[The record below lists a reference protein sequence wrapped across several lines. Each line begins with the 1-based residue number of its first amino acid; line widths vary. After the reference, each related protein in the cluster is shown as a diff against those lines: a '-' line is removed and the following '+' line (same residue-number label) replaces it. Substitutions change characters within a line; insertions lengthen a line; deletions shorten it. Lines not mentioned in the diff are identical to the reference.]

1 MTTTIHWRTPNLT
14 VIDSRGLP
22 IRQVTYLRKV
32 VNGTLETL
40 ITRQRHDAAGRLLE
54 QSDPRLFGV
63 VSNLATVYRLSG
75 EPLKVDSVDAG
86 WRLSLPGLAG
96 EKLQRWDQ
104 RGSHWRTTYDPQ
116 LRPLAIEENG
126 QPNVETFMYADASGD
141 PGCNLR
147 GQMIKQTDSS
157 GGLELSSFSLQGQ
170 SLRETRTIA
179 DKVFV
184 GSRTWSPLGAML
196 TQTDAGNHQQQL
208 RYDIT
213 GQLKKAQLRIK
224 PEGVW
229 LPILE
234 DAQYNAAGQII
245 EQRAGNKV
253 VSSWIYD
260 AVDGRLKHLK
270 AGVPETA
277 LRQNFEYVHDR
288 VGNVLRIDDHTFQTR
303 FFANQHMDGHREFT
317 YDSLYRLISATGHD
331 APPTSDLP
339 GRPLPSDPNNHL
351 NYHQTYEYDL
361 GGNLN
366 KLIHGRAVGGYTQ
379 EMLIDPSSNR
389 GVRGKEGDPVP
400 DFPALFDRHGN
411 LRALQSGIDLQWSS
425 RDQLASVTLVKREDG
440 PDDEETYRYSQGV
453 RVYKCHQW
461 HTPSTSHFHEVMY
474 LPGLEIRKRDNG
486 EELHVIT
493 LPSGFGSVRCLHW
506 VSEKPD
512 GIDADQLRYSLADP
526 LGSSLMEL
534 DQHAS
539 LISHEGYY
547 PFGGTA
553 WLTADSALEV
563 SYKTIRYS
571 GKEMDVSGL
580 YYYGLRYYAPWLWRW
595 VNPDP
600 LGAVDGLNLYRMVGN
615 NPMNF
620 VDDTG
625 GIKTQAPQPPQQ
637 TTISIGSASP
647 SRTSSIAGSTMSLS
661 GPELVDNPRENPPG
675 TLPPEPKP
683 EGSLSKRAALWV
695 VNSKVG
701 LAWFPVAT
709 SSPASS
715 WIIPTTITFIGQIVI
730 ASTLFNP
737 SWSAANTWY
746 AETNGTMPDSSITQD
761 VQRVFSSINLT
772 VTLATALVGG
782 TLAPIVGGYV
792 DELRGTKEK
801 GENKAKAA
809 EMGTNINR
817 LIAEQRL
824 LENVTKKAQDSLHE
838 QVLEVESLIG
848 ITWNTME
855 MLEKIQ
861 KLRPGIDSARSASSR
876 RNSVFSLNSGNGL
889 FRRTQSSRIPVR
901 PNQRPNQTAPV

>member
-1 MTTTIHWRTPNLT
+1 MTTTVHWRTPNVT
-14 VIDSRGLP
+14 AIDSRGLP
-22 IRQVTYLRKV
+22 IRQIAYLRKV
-32 VNGTLETL
+32 VGGPLETL

-96 EKLQRWDQ
+96 ERLQRWDQ

-126 QPNVETFMYADASGD
+126 QPDVETFMYADASGD

-208 RYDIT
+208 RYDIA

-253 VSSWIYD
+253 VSRWIYD
-260 AVDGRLKHLK
+260 AADGRLKHLK

-277 LRQNFEYVHDR
+277 LRQNLEYVHDR

-425 RDQLASVTLVKREDG
+425 RDQLASVTLVEREDG
-440 PDDEETYRYSQGV
+440 PDDEE
-453 RVYKCHQW
+453 
-461 HTPSTSHFHEVMY
+461 
-474 LPGLEIRKRDNG
+474 
-486 EELHVIT
+486 
-493 LPSGFGSVRCLHW
+493 
-506 VSEKPD
+506 
-512 GIDADQLRYSLADP
+512 
-526 LGSSLMEL
+526 
-534 DQHAS
+534 
-539 LISHEGYY
+539 
-547 PFGGTA
+547 
-553 WLTADSALEV
+553 
-563 SYKTIRYS
+563 
-571 GKEMDVSGL
+571 
-580 YYYGLRYYAPWLWRW
+580 
-595 VNPDP
+595 
-600 LGAVDGLNLYRMVGN
+600 
-615 NPMNF
+615 
-620 VDDTG
+620 
-625 GIKTQAPQPPQQ
+625 
-637 TTISIGSASP
+637 
-647 SRTSSIAGSTMSLS
+647 
-661 GPELVDNPRENPPG
+661 
-675 TLPPEPKP
+675 
-683 EGSLSKRAALWV
+683 
-695 VNSKVG
+695 
-701 LAWFPVAT
+701 
-709 SSPASS
+709 
-715 WIIPTTITFIGQIVI
+715 
-730 ASTLFNP
+730 
-737 SWSAANTWY
+737 
-746 AETNGTMPDSSITQD
+746 
-761 VQRVFSSINLT
+761 
-772 VTLATALVGG
+772 
-782 TLAPIVGGYV
+782 
-792 DELRGTKEK
+792 
-801 GENKAKAA
+801 
-809 EMGTNINR
+809 
-817 LIAEQRL
+817 
-824 LENVTKKAQDSLHE
+824 
-838 QVLEVESLIG
+838 
-848 ITWNTME
+848 
-855 MLEKIQ
+855 
-861 KLRPGIDSARSASSR
+861 
-876 RNSVFSLNSGNGL
+876 
-889 FRRTQSSRIPVR
+889 
-901 PNQRPNQTAPV
+901 

>member
-208 RYDIT
+208 RYDIA

-260 AVDGRLKHLK
+260 AVDGRLKRLK

-277 LRQNFEYVHDR
+277 LRQNLEYVHDR

-379 EMLIDPSSNR
+379 EMFIDPSSNR

-512 GIDADQLRYSLADP
+512 GIDADQLRYSLDDP

-600 LGAVDGLNLYRMVGN
+600 LGAVDGLNLYQMVGN

-620 VDDTG
+620 VDEQGAMT
-625 GIKTQAPQPPQQ
+625 
-637 TTISIGSASP
+637 ASP
-647 SRTSSIAGSTMSLS
+647 PLAPSQVSIQMTSQSSSRRSSVASSAVQDPDT
-661 GPELVDNPRENPPG
+661 PALVVNPGVNPPG
-675 TLPPEPKP
+675 KLPPKP
-683 EGSLSKRAALWV
+683 EQSWSEWGKGMALAA
-695 VNSKVG
+695 VNSRVG
-701 LAWFPVAT
+701 LALLPVGT
-709 SSPASS
+709 SSPANAVIVST
-715 WIIPTTITFIGQIVI
+715 ILTTSVQLILH
-730 ASTLFNP
+730 ATLFNP
-737 SWSAANTWY
+737 TWSPPGTWDPAGDGSLPPKEVTQEANRLFNTINYGVIAAV
-746 AETNGTMPDSSITQD
+746 AI
-761 VQRVFSSINLT
+761 
-772 VTLATALVGG
+772 VGAVLG
-782 TLAPIVGGYV
+782 PVVGGYV
-792 DELRGTKEK
+792 DEFRGTKV
-801 GENKAKAA
+801 KADKKAQA
-809 EMGTNINR
+809 GKWMDKIDS

-824 LENVTKKAQDSLHE
+824 LDEVSVKAQTSLHD
-838 QVLEVESLIG
+838 QVLEVEALIG
-848 ITWNTME
+848 ITWQTME
-855 MLEKIQ
+855 MLEKITR
-861 KLRPGIDSARSASSR
+861 LRLGNISESNASSHRGSLTSQSTGDSALRRRDAS
-876 RNSVFSLNSGNGL
+876 
-889 FRRTQSSRIPVR
+889 RTPVR
-901 PNQRPNQTAPV
+901 KSNILR

>member
-1 MTTTIHWRTPNLT
+1 MTTTVHWRTPNLT

-22 IRQVTYLRKV
+22 IRQIEYLRKV
-32 VNGTLETL
+32 IDGPLETL

-54 QSDPRLFGV
+54 QSDPRLFGIV
-63 VSNLATVYRLSG
+63 PNLSTTYRLSG
-75 EPLKVDSVDAG
+75 EPLKVCSVDAG
-86 WRLSLPGLAG
+86 WRLSLAGLAG
-96 EKLQRWDQ
+96 EELQRWDQ

-170 SLRETRTIA
+170 SLRETRKIA

-208 RYDIT
+208 RYDIA
-213 GQLKKAQLRIK
+213 GQLKKTQLRIK
-224 PEGVW
+224 PEDAW

-253 VSSWIYD
+253 VSRWIYD

-277 LRQNFEYVHDR
+277 LRQNLEYVHDR

-411 LRALQSGIDLQWSS
+411 LRALHSGIDLQWSS

-474 LPGLEIRKRDNG
+474 WPGLEIRKRDNG

-506 VSEKPD
+506 VSAKPD
-512 GIDADQLRYSLADP
+512 GIDADQLRYSLDDP

-600 LGAVDGLNLYRMVGN
+600 LGDVDGLNLYAFVGN
-615 NPMNF
+615 NPLLY
-620 VDDTG
+620 VDG
-625 GIKTQAPQPPQQ
+625 FGASKEKWEIHNYALF
-637 TTISIGSASP
+637 ISSLVSNVMPTLKRIEN
-647 SRTSSIAGSTMSLS
+647 IAGKSGIAKSLLKNTLGEGLSGTTAFFGGFYGSEAIGGLLPGVDINLDPYAVGFIGGNAGGDLADESEVTIRAPFKLVRPLIPQTSTMTIAEIDRQAGLDVSSDNGSVLDQGILAFFGRFVGS
-661 GPELVDNPRENPPG
+661 VVPGVSALIALGSRVQEAEDIKNGLTPVKIDKIDKMLVDWKTTTEQRWARAKINFKKLG
-675 TLPPEPKP
+675 TDVIYPADILPNVTYMTPK
-683 EGSLSKRAALWV
+683 
-695 VNSKVG
+695 
-701 LAWFPVAT
+701 
-709 SSPASS
+709 
-715 WIIPTTITFIGQIVI
+715 
-730 ASTLFNP
+730 STLQPISLAGLENQ
-737 SWSAANTWY
+737 TK
-746 AETNGTMPDSSITQD
+746 
-761 VQRVFSSINLT
+761 
-772 VTLATALVGG
+772 VTLAKIERSQERMRLYREAG
-782 TLAPIVGGYV
+782 TTDNRFL
-792 DELRGTKEK
+792 ERQRR
-801 GENKAKAA
+801 KAA
-809 EMGTNINR
+809 
-817 LIAEQRL
+817 
-824 LENVTKKAQDSLHE
+824 
-838 QVLEVESLIG
+838 
-848 ITWNTME
+848 
-855 MLEKIQ
+855 
-861 KLRPGIDSARSASSR
+861 
-876 RNSVFSLNSGNGL
+876 
-889 FRRTQSSRIPVR
+889 
-901 PNQRPNQTAPV
+901 